1 MNLVIITSI
10 FQICIGFIG
19 LVCIAIPFSQNRSSI
34 NYKHI
39 IAAIFLQIILA
50 FALLKIPFI
59 VQIFAYL
66 SEGVTALQAATQ
78 EGAQFVFGY
87 LSNSSTSP
95 FESSGTGNAMIFA
108 FQILPLIIVISSLSA
123 LLWFWNILPLIIRA
137 ISKLFEKL
145 FNIGGP
151 IGLGATANIIMGQ
164 VEAPLLVR
172 PYLSK
177 MSEKELLILMT
188 AGMSTVSGSIMIA
201 LVSMLAPQFPDINLI
216 QHLVSASIL
225 SIPAAIMYAN
235 IMIPSSE
242 VTNFDGNSVP
252 KVYDSSMDAITRGTR
267 DGLDICLNVG
277 AILIAFIALVSLLN
291 SLLGIL
297 GGWIGISDLSLQLI
311 LGFIFFPIVWLMGV
325 PLSETLASA
334 ELLGLKTALNE
345 FVAYGALA
353 NIEPGALS
361 DRSKLITLYALC
373 GFANFSSVG
382 ILVSGIG
389 AMAPER
395 KNDLIKVSIKALIG
409 ATLASCMTGLVI
421 GIF

>member
-1 MNLVIITSI
+1 MTVLNMIQAI
-10 FQICIGFIG
+10 IGFIG
-19 LVCIAIPFSQNRSSI
+19 LVCIAIPFSNNKSSI
-34 NYKHI
+34 NFKHI
-39 IAAIFLQIILA
+39 FAAIILQILLA
-50 FALLKIPFI
+50 FALVKIPFI

-66 SEGVTALQAATQ
+66 SDGVSALQTATQ
-78 EGAQFVFGY
+78 EGAEFVFGY
-87 LSNSSTSP
+87 LSNNSMSP
-95 FESSGTGNAMIFA
+95 FEISGTGNSMIFA
-108 FQILPLIIVISSLSA
+108 FQILPLIIVISALSA
-123 LLWFWNILPLIIRA
+123 LLWFWNVLPLIIRA
-137 ISKLFEKL
+137 ISKIFEKL

-164 VEAPLLVR
+164 VEAPLLVK
-172 PYLSK
+172 PYLSR
-177 MSEKELLILMT
+177 MTEKELLILMT

-201 LVSMLAPQFPDINLI
+201 LVSMLAPQFPDTNLI

-235 IMIPSSE
+235 IMIPSNE
-242 VTNFDGNSVP
+242 VTNFDGASVP
-252 KVYDSSMDAITRGTR
+252 KVYDSSMDAITRGTK
-267 DGLDICLNVG
+267 DGLDICLNVA

-291 SLLGIL
+291 SIL
-297 GGWIGISDLSLQLI
+297 SICGGWIGISDLSLQLI
-311 LGFIFFPIVWLMGV
+311 LGYIFFPIVWLMGV

-353 NIEPGALS
+353 NIEPGVLS

-382 ILVSGIG
+382 ILVSGIS

-395 KNDLIKVSIKALIG
+395 KNDLIKVSLKALIG

>member
-1 MNLVIITSI
+1 MTALNVIQAI
-10 FQICIGFIG
+10 IGFIG
-19 LVCIAIPFSQNRSSI
+19 LVCIAIPFSNNISSI
-34 NYKHI
+34 NIKHI
-39 IAAIFLQIILA
+39 SAAIILQIFLA
-50 FALLKIPFI
+50 FALIKIPFI

-66 SEGVTALQAATQ
+66 SDGVSALQTATQ
-78 EGAQFVFGY
+78 EGAEFVFGY
-87 LSNSSTSP
+87 LSNNSMSP
-95 FESSGTGNAMIFA
+95 FENSGTGNSMIFA
-108 FQILPLIIVISSLSA
+108 FQILPLIIVISALSA

-137 ISKLFEKL
+137 ISKVFEKL

-164 VEAPLLVR
+164 VEAPLLVK
-172 PYLSK
+172 PYLSR
-177 MSEKELLILMT
+177 MTEKELLILMT

-235 IMIPSSE
+235 IMIPSNE
-242 VTNFDGNSVP
+242 VTNFDGASVP
-252 KVYDSSMDAITRGTR
+252 KVYESSMDAITRGTK
-267 DGLDICLNVG
+267 DGLDICLNVA

-291 SLLGIL
+291 SILGIC

-311 LGFIFFPIVWLMGV
+311 LGYIFFPIVWLMGV

-353 NIEPGALS
+353 NIEPGILS
-361 DRSKLITLYALC
+361 ERSKLITLYALC

-382 ILVSGIG
+382 ILVSGIS

-395 KNDLIKVSIKALIG
+395 KNDLIKVSLKALIG

>member
-1 MNLVIITSI
+1 MTITSI
-10 FQICIGFIG
+10 LQIIIGFIG
-19 LVCIAIPFSQNRSSI
+19 LICIAVPFSQDKSSI
-34 NYKHI
+34 NYRHI
-39 IAAIFLQIILA
+39 FAAILLQIVLA

-78 EGAQFVFGY
+78 EGAEFVFGY

-95 FESSGTGNAMIFA
+95 FESSGTGNSMIFA

-137 ISKLFEKL
+137 ISKIFEKL

-177 MSEKELLILMT
+177 MTEKELLILMT

-201 LVSMLAPQFPDINLI
+201 LVSMLAPQFPGVNLI

-235 IMIPSSE
+235 IMIPSAE

-311 LGFIFFPIVWLMGV
+311 LGYIFFPIVWLMGV

-353 NIEPGALS
+353 NLETGALS
-361 DRSKLITLYALC
+361 ERSKLITLYALC

-382 ILVSGIG
+382 ILVSGIS

-395 KNDLIKVSIKALIG
+395 KNDLIKVSVKALIG

>member
-1 MNLVIITSI
+1 MTIYSMLQII
-10 FQICIGFIG
+10 IGFIG
-19 LVCIAIPFSQNRSSI
+19 MVCIAIPFSQNRSSI
-34 NYKHI
+34 NYRHI
-39 IAAIFLQIILA
+39 VAAIFLQIILA

-66 SEGVTALQAATQ
+66 SEGVTALQSATQ
-78 EGAQFVFGY
+78 EGAEFVFGY
-87 LSNSSTSP
+87 LSNTSTSP
-95 FESSGTGNAMIFA
+95 FESSGTGNSMIFA

-137 ISKLFEKL
+137 ISKVFEKL

-201 LVSMLAPQFPDINLI
+201 LVSMLAPQFPDLNLI

-235 IMIPSSE
+235 IMIPSAE

-291 SLLGIL
+291 SLLAIF

-311 LGFIFFPIVWLMGV
+311 LGYIFFPIVWLMGV

-353 NIEPGALS
+353 NLEPDVLS
-361 DRSKLITLYALC
+361 ERSKLITLYALC

-382 ILVSGIG
+382 ILVSGIS

-395 KNDLIKVSIKALIG
+395 KNDLIKVSLKALVG

>member
-1 MNLVIITSI
+1 MTIYSMLQII
-10 FQICIGFIG
+10 IGFIG
-19 LVCIAIPFSQNRSSI
+19 MVCIAIPFSQNRSSI
-34 NYKHI
+34 NYRHI
-39 IAAIFLQIILA
+39 VAAIFLQIILA

-66 SEGVTALQAATQ
+66 SEGVTALQSATQ
-78 EGAQFVFGY
+78 EGAEFVFGY
-87 LSNSSTSP
+87 LSNSSSSP
-95 FESSGTGNAMIFA
+95 FENSGTGNSMIFA

-137 ISKLFEKL
+137 ISKVFEKL

-201 LVSMLAPQFPDINLI
+201 LVSMLAPQFPDLNLI

-235 IMIPSSE
+235 IMIPSAE

-291 SLLGIL
+291 SLLAIF

-311 LGFIFFPIVWLMGV
+311 LGYIFFPIVWLMGV

-353 NIEPGALS
+353 NLEPDVLS
-361 DRSKLITLYALC
+361 ERSKLITLYALC

-382 ILVSGIG
+382 ILVSGIS

-395 KNDLIKVSIKALIG
+395 KNDLIKVSLKALVG

>member
-1 MNLVIITSI
+1 MTIPSI
-10 FQICIGFIG
+10 VQILIGFVG

-34 NYKHI
+34 NYRYIFVAI
-39 IAAIFLQIILA
+39 IFQIILA

-66 SEGVTALQAATQ
+66 SDGVSSLQAATQ
-78 EGAQFVFGY
+78 EGAEFVFGY
-87 LSNSSTSP
+87 LSNSSNSP
-95 FESSGTGNAMIFA
+95 FEASGAGNSMIFA

-137 ISKLFEKL
+137 VSKVFEKL

-172 PYLSK
+172 PYLSR

-201 LVSMLAPQFPDINLI
+201 LVSMLQPQFPDLNLI

-235 IMIPSSE
+235 IMIPSAE
-242 VTNFDGNSVP
+242 VTNFDGNSIP

-277 AILIAFIALVSLLN
+277 AILIAFIALVTLLN
-291 SLLGIL
+291 SILGIV
-297 GGWIGISDLSLQLI
+297 GSWIGITDLSLQLI
-311 LGFIFFPIVWLMGV
+311 LGYMFFPIVWLMGI

-345 FVAYGALA
+345 FVAYGELA
-353 NIEPGALS
+353 KIEPTVLS
-361 DRSKLITLYALC
+361 ERSKLITLYGLC

-382 ILVSGIG
+382 ILVSGIS

-395 KNDLIKVSIKALIG
+395 KNDLIKVSLKALVG

-421 GIF
+421 GIFLI

>member
-1 MNLVIITSI
+1 MTITSI
-10 FQICIGFIG
+10 LQILIGFVG
-19 LVCIAIPFSQNRSSI
+19 LVCIAIPFSQNRTSI
-34 NYKHI
+34 NYRYIFVAI
-39 IAAIFLQIILA
+39 IFQIILA

-66 SEGVTALQAATQ
+66 SDGVSSLQAATQ
-78 EGAQFVFGY
+78 EGAEFVFGY
-87 LSNSSTSP
+87 LSNSSNSP
-95 FESSGTGNAMIFA
+95 FEASGAGNSMIFA

-137 ISKLFEKL
+137 VSKVFEKL

-172 PYLSK
+172 PYLSR

-201 LVSMLAPQFPDINLI
+201 LVSMLQPQFPDLNLI

-235 IMIPSSE
+235 IMIPSAE
-242 VTNFDGNSVP
+242 VTNFDGNSIP

-291 SLLGIL
+291 SILGIA
-297 GGWIGISDLSLQLI
+297 GGWVGITDLSLQLI
-311 LGFIFFPIVWLMGV
+311 LGYMFFPIVWLMGI

-353 NIEPGALS
+353 NIEPGVLS
-361 DRSKLITLYALC
+361 ERSKLITLYALC

-382 ILVSGIG
+382 ILVSGIS

-395 KNDLIKVSIKALIG
+395 KNDLIKVSLKALIG

>member
-1 MNLVIITSI
+1 MNILTFLQIIV
-10 FQICIGFIG
+10 GFVG

-34 NYKHI
+34 NYRYIFVAI
-39 IAAIFLQIILA
+39 IFQIILA

-66 SEGVTALQAATQ
+66 SDGVSSLQAATQ
-78 EGAQFVFGY
+78 EGAEFVFGY
-87 LSNSSTSP
+87 LSNTSASP
-95 FESSGTGNAMIFA
+95 FESSGAGNSMIFA

-137 ISKLFEKL
+137 ISKVFEKL

-151 IGLGATANIIMGQ
+151 IGLAATANIIMGQ

-201 LVSMLAPQFPDINLI
+201 LVSMLQPQFPDINLI

-235 IMIPSSE
+235 IMIPSAE
-242 VTNFDGNSVP
+242 VTNFDGDSVP

-291 SLLGIL
+291 SILGIA
-297 GGWIGISDLSLQLI
+297 GGWVGISDLSLQLI
-311 LGFIFFPIVWLMGV
+311 LGYMFFPIVWLMGV

-353 NIEPGALS
+353 NVEPGVLS
-361 DRSKLITLYALC
+361 ERSKLITLYGLC

-382 ILVSGIG
+382 ILVSGIS

-395 KNDLIKVSIKALIG
+395 KNDLIKVSLKALIG

>member
-1 MNLVIITSI
+1 MTVTSLLQII
-10 FQICIGFIG
+10 IGFVG

-34 NYKHI
+34 NYRYI
-39 IAAIFLQIILA
+39 FAAIILQIILA

-78 EGAQFVFGY
+78 EGAEFVFGY

-95 FESSGTGNAMIFA
+95 FASSGTGNSMIFA

-137 ISKLFEKL
+137 ISKIFEKL

-172 PYLSK
+172 PYLSR

-235 IMIPSSE
+235 IMIPSSK

-277 AILIAFIALVSLLN
+277 AILIAFIAIVSLLN
-291 SLLGIL
+291 SLLAIL
-297 GGWIGISDLSLQLI
+297 GGLFGFSDLSLQLI
-311 LGFIFFPIVWLMGV
+311 LGYLFFPIVWLMGV

-353 NIEPGALS
+353 GLEPDTLS

-382 ILVSGIG
+382 ILVSGIS

-395 KNDLIKVSIKALIG
+395 KNDLIKVSLKALVG

>member
-1 MNLVIITSI
+1 MSITSI
-10 FQICIGFIG
+10 FQIIIGFVG
-19 LVCIAIPFSQNRSSI
+19 LVCIAVPFSQNISSI
-34 NYKHI
+34 NYRHI
-39 IAAIFLQIILA
+39 FAAIILQIVLA

-78 EGAQFVFGY
+78 EGAEFVFGY
-87 LSNSSTSP
+87 LSNSSKSP
-95 FESSGTGNAMIFA
+95 FESSGTGNSMIFA

-137 ISKLFEKL
+137 ISKIFEKL

-291 SLLGIL
+291 SLLGIF

-311 LGFIFFPIVWLMGV
+311 LGYIFFPIVWLMGV

-382 ILVSGIG
+382 ILVSGIS

-395 KNDLIKVSIKALIG
+395 KNDLIKVSLKALVG

>member
-1 MNLVIITSI
+1 MTITSL
-10 FQICIGFIG
+10 FQIIIGFIG
-19 LVCIAIPFSQNRSSI
+19 LVCIAIPFSKNRASI
-34 NYKHI
+34 NYRHI

-78 EGAQFVFGY
+78 EGAKFVFGY
-87 LSNSSTSP
+87 LSNSSISP
-95 FESSGTGNAMIFA
+95 FETSGTGNAMIFA

-137 ISKLFEKL
+137 ISKIFEKL

-353 NIEPGALS
+353 NIEPGVLS
-361 DRSKLITLYALC
+361 NRSKLITLYALC

-389 AMAPER
+389 AMAPDR
-395 KNDLIKVSIKALIG
+395 KNDLIKVSVKALIG

>member
-1 MNLVIITSI
+1 MTITSI
-10 FQICIGFIG
+10 LQILIGFIG

-34 NYKHI
+34 NYRYI
-39 IAAIFLQIILA
+39 FVAIVFQIILA

-66 SEGVTALQAATQ
+66 SDGVSSLQAATQ
-78 EGAQFVFGY
+78 EGAEFVFGY
-87 LSNSSTSP
+87 LSNSSNSP
-95 FESSGTGNAMIFA
+95 FEPSGAGNSMIFA

-123 LLWFWNILPLIIRA
+123 LLWFWNILPLIISA
-137 ISKLFEKL
+137 ISKIFEKL

-172 PYLSK
+172 PYLSR

-201 LVSMLAPQFPDINLI
+201 LVSMLQPQFPDLNLI

-235 IMIPSSE
+235 IMIPSAE
-242 VTNFDGNSVP
+242 VTNFDGNAIP

-291 SLLGIL
+291 SILGIA

-311 LGFIFFPIVWLMGV
+311 LGYIFFPIVWLMGV

-353 NIEPGALS
+353 NIEPGVLS
-361 DRSKLITLYALC
+361 ERSKLITLYGLC

-382 ILVSGIG
+382 ILVSGIS

-395 KNDLIKVSIKALIG
+395 KNDLIKVSLKALVG

>member
-1 MNLVIITSI
+1 MTITSL
-10 FQICIGFIG
+10 FQIIIGFVG

-34 NYKHI
+34 NYRHI
-39 IAAIFLQIILA
+39 FAAIILQIILA

-78 EGAQFVFGY
+78 EGAEFVFGY

-95 FESSGTGNAMIFA
+95 FENSGTGNSMIFA

-137 ISKLFEKL
+137 ISKIFEKL

-151 IGLGATANIIMGQ
+151 IGLGASANIIMGQ

-172 PYLSK
+172 PYLSR

-297 GGWIGISDLSLQLI
+297 GGWIGITDLSLQLI
-311 LGFIFFPIVWLMGV
+311 LGYIFFPIVWLMGV

-353 NIEPGALS
+353 NIDPDALS

-382 ILVSGIG
+382 ILVSGIS

>member
-1 MNLVIITSI
+1 MTITSL

-39 IAAIFLQIILA
+39 IAAIFLQITLA

>member
-1 MNLVIITSI
+1 MTAASILQII
-10 FQICIGFIG
+10 IGFIG
-19 LVCIAIPFSQNRSSI
+19 LVCIAIPFSQDKRSI
-34 NYKHI
+34 NFRHI
-39 IAAIFLQIILA
+39 IAAILLQVLLA

-59 VQIFAYL
+59 VQVFAYL
-66 SEGVTALQAATQ
+66 SDGVTALQAATQ
-78 EGAQFVFGY
+78 EGAEFVFGY

-95 FESSGTGNAMIFA
+95 FEASGTGNSMIFA

-137 ISKLFEKL
+137 ISKIFEKL

-172 PYLSK
+172 PYLSR

-201 LVSMLAPQFPDINLI
+201 LVSMLAPQFPDTNLI

-297 GGWIGISDLSLQLI
+297 GGWIGIADLSLQLI
-311 LGFIFFPIVWLMGV
+311 LGYIFFPIVWLMGV

-353 NIEPGALS
+353 NIEPDTLS

-382 ILVSGIG
+382 ILVSGIS

>member
-1 MNLVIITSI
+1 MTMSSILQII
-10 FQICIGFIG
+10 IGFIG
-19 LVCIAIPFSQNRSSI
+19 LVCIAIPFSQNKSSI
-34 NYKHI
+34 NYRHI
-39 IAAIFLQIILA
+39 VAAIFLQVILA

-78 EGAQFVFGY
+78 EGAEFVFGY

-95 FESSGTGNAMIFA
+95 FEISGTGNSMIFA

-137 ISKLFEKL
+137 ISKIFEKL

-177 MSEKELLILMT
+177 MTEKELLILMT

-201 LVSMLAPQFPDINLI
+201 LVSMLAPQFPDVNLI

-297 GGWIGISDLSLQLI
+297 GGWIGVSDLSLQLI
-311 LGFIFFPIVWLMGV
+311 LGYIFFPIVWLMGV

-334 ELLGLKTALNE
+334 ELLGVKTALNE

-353 NIEPGALS
+353 NLETGVLS

-382 ILVSGIG
+382 ILVSGIS

>member
-1 MNLVIITSI
+1 MTITSI
-10 FQICIGFIG
+10 FQIIVGFIG

-34 NYKHI
+34 NYRHI
-39 IAAIFLQIILA
+39 VAAIFLQITLA
-50 FALLKIPFI
+50 YALLKVPFI

-78 EGAQFVFGY
+78 EGAEFVFGY

-95 FESSGTGNAMIFA
+95 FEISGTGNSMIFA

-123 LLWFWNILPLIIRA
+123 LLWFWNVLPLIIRA
-137 ISKLFEKL
+137 ISKIFEKL

-172 PYLSK
+172 PYLTK
-177 MSEKELLILMT
+177 MTEKELLILMT

-201 LVSMLAPQFPDINLI
+201 LVSMLAPQFPGINLI

-242 VTNFDGNSVP
+242 VTHFDGNTVP

-297 GGWIGISDLSLQLI
+297 GGWMGMSDLSLQLI
-311 LGFIFFPIVWLMGV
+311 LGYLFFPIVWLMGV

-353 NIEPGALS
+353 NLETGVLS

-382 ILVSGIG
+382 ILVSGIS

>member
-1 MNLVIITSI
+1 MNVLNLI
-10 FQICIGFIG
+10 QIVIGFIG
-19 LVCIAIPFSQNRSSI
+19 LILIAIPFSNNKSSI
-34 NYKHI
+34 NIKHI
-39 IAAIFLQIILA
+39 FAAIILQIILA
-50 FALLKIPFI
+50 FALIKIPFI

-66 SEGVTALQAATQ
+66 SEGVTALQTATQ
-78 EGAQFVFGY
+78 EGAEFVFGY
-87 LSNSSTSP
+87 LSNSSSSP
-95 FESSGTGNAMIFA
+95 FENSGTGNSMIFA
-108 FQILPLIIVISSLSA
+108 FQILPLIIVISALSA

-137 ISKLFEKL
+137 ISKVFEKL

-164 VEAPLLVR
+164 VEAPLLVK
-172 PYLSK
+172 PYLSR
-177 MSEKELLILMT
+177 MTEKELLILMT

-235 IMIPSSE
+235 IMIPSNE
-242 VTNFDGNSVP
+242 VTNFDGASVP
-252 KVYDSSMDAITRGTR
+252 KVYESSMDAITRGTK
-267 DGLDICLNVG
+267 DGLDICLNVA

-291 SLLGIL
+291 SILGIC
-297 GGWIGISDLSLQLI
+297 GGWIGISNLSLQLI
-311 LGFIFFPIVWLMGV
+311 LGYIFFPIVWLMGV

-353 NIEPGALS
+353 NIEPGILS
-361 DRSKLITLYALC
+361 ERSKLITLYALC

-382 ILVSGIG
+382 ILVSGIS

-395 KNDLIKVSIKALIG
+395 KNDLIKVSLKALIG

>member
-1 MNLVIITSI
+1 MSITAL

-39 IAAIFLQIILA
+39 IAAIFLQITLA

-87 LSNSSTSP
+87 LSNSSSSP

-297 GGWIGISDLSLQLI
+297 GSWIGISDLSLQLI

-395 KNDLIKVSIKALIG
+395 KNDLIKVSVKALIG

>member
-1 MNLVIITSI
+1 MTIIP
-10 FQICIGFIG
+10 FLQIIVGFIG

-34 NYKHI
+34 NYRYIFVAI
-39 IAAIFLQIILA
+39 IFQIILA

-59 VQIFAYL
+59 VQTFAYL
-66 SEGVTALQAATQ
+66 SDGVTALQSATQ

-87 LSNSSTSP
+87 LSNTSSSP
-95 FESSGTGNAMIFA
+95 FESSGAGNSMIFA

-137 ISKLFEKL
+137 ISKVFEKL

-151 IGLGATANIIMGQ
+151 IGLAATANIIMGQ

-201 LVSMLAPQFPDINLI
+201 LVSMLQPQFPDINLI

-235 IMIPSSE
+235 IMIPSAE
-242 VTNFDGNSVP
+242 VTNFDGDSVP

-291 SLLGIL
+291 SILGIA

-311 LGFIFFPIVWLMGV
+311 LGYMFFPIVWLMGV

-353 NIEPGALS
+353 NVEPGVLS
-361 DRSKLITLYALC
+361 ERSKLITLYGLC

-382 ILVSGIG
+382 ILVSGIS

-395 KNDLIKVSIKALIG
+395 KNDLIKVSLKALIG

>member
-1 MNLVIITSI
+1 MTITSI
-10 FQICIGFIG
+10 LQIMIGFIG
-19 LVCIAIPFSQNRSSI
+19 LVCIAIPFSQNKSSI
-34 NYKHI
+34 NYRHI

-78 EGAQFVFGY
+78 EGAEFVFGY

-95 FESSGTGNAMIFA
+95 FERSETGNSMIFA

-123 LLWFWNILPLIIRA
+123 LLWFWNVLPLIIKA
-137 ISKLFEKL
+137 ISKIFEKL

-177 MSEKELLILMT
+177 MTEKELLILMT

-311 LGFIFFPIVWLMGV
+311 LGYIFFPIVWLMGV

-353 NIEPGALS
+353 NLETGVLS

-382 ILVSGIG
+382 ILVSGIS

-395 KNDLIKVSIKALIG
+395 KNDLIKVSVKALIG

>member
-1 MNLVIITSI
+1 MTIIS
-10 FQICIGFIG
+10 FLQIIIGFIG
-19 LVCIAIPFSQNRSSI
+19 LVCIAIPFSKNKSSI
-34 NYKHI
+34 NYRHI
-39 IAAIFLQIILA
+39 FVAIIFQIILA

-66 SEGVTALQAATQ
+66 SDGVTSLQSATQ
-78 EGAQFVFGY
+78 EGAEFVFGY
-87 LSNSSTSP
+87 LSNTSASP
-95 FESSGTGNAMIFA
+95 FESSGAGNSMIFA

-137 ISKLFEKL
+137 ISKVFEKL

-151 IGLGATANIIMGQ
+151 IGLAATANIIMGQ

-201 LVSMLAPQFPDINLI
+201 LVSMLQPQFPDINLI

-235 IMIPSSE
+235 IMIPSAE
-242 VTNFDGNSVP
+242 VTNFDGDSVP

-291 SLLGIL
+291 SILGIA

-311 LGFIFFPIVWLMGV
+311 LGYMFFPIVWLMGV

-353 NIEPGALS
+353 NIEPGVLS
-361 DRSKLITLYALC
+361 ERSKLITLYGLC

-382 ILVSGIG
+382 ILVSGIS

-395 KNDLIKVSIKALIG
+395 KNDLIKVSLKALIG

>member
-1 MNLVIITSI
+1 MNVLNLIQII
-10 FQICIGFIG
+10 IGFIG
-19 LVCIAIPFSQNRSSI
+19 LILIAIPFSNNKSSI
-34 NYKHI
+34 NIKHI
-39 IAAIFLQIILA
+39 FAAIILQIILA
-50 FALLKIPFI
+50 FALIKIPFI

-66 SEGVTALQAATQ
+66 SEGVTALQTATQ
-78 EGAQFVFGY
+78 EGAEFVFGY
-87 LSNSSTSP
+87 LSNSSSSP
-95 FESSGTGNAMIFA
+95 FENSGTGNSMIFA
-108 FQILPLIIVISSLSA
+108 FQILPLIIVISALSA
-123 LLWFWNILPLIIRA
+123 LLWFWNVLPLIIRA
-137 ISKLFEKL
+137 ISKVFEKL

-164 VEAPLLVR
+164 VEAPLLVK
-172 PYLSK
+172 PYLSR
-177 MSEKELLILMT
+177 MTEKELLILMT

-235 IMIPSSE
+235 IMIPSNE
-242 VTNFDGNSVP
+242 VTNFDGSSVP
-252 KVYDSSMDAITRGTR
+252 KVYDSSMDAITRGTK
-267 DGLDICLNVG
+267 DGLDICLNVA

-291 SLLGIL
+291 SILGIC
-297 GGWIGISDLSLQLI
+297 GGWIGISNLSLQLI
-311 LGFIFFPIVWLMGV
+311 LGYIFFPIVWLMGV

-353 NIEPGALS
+353 NIEPGILS
-361 DRSKLITLYALC
+361 ERSKLITLYALC

-382 ILVSGIG
+382 ILVSGIS

-395 KNDLIKVSIKALIG
+395 KNDLIKVSLKALIG

>member
-1 MNLVIITSI
+1 MTITSVL
-10 FQICIGFIG
+10 QIIIGFIG

-34 NYKHI
+34 NYRHI
-39 IAAIFLQIILA
+39 VAAIFLQIILA

-78 EGAQFVFGY
+78 EGAEFVFGY

-95 FESSGTGNAMIFA
+95 FESSGTGNSMIFA

-137 ISKLFEKL
+137 ISKVFEKL

-177 MSEKELLILMT
+177 MTEKELLILMT

-201 LVSMLAPQFPDINLI
+201 LVSMLAPQFPGINLI

-297 GGWIGISDLSLQLI
+297 GGWIGISDLSLQLM
-311 LGFIFFPIVWLMGV
+311 LGYIFFPIVWLMGV

-353 NIEPGALS
+353 NLETGVLS

-382 ILVSGIG
+382 ILVSGIS

-395 KNDLIKVSIKALIG
+395 KHDLIKVSVKALIG

>member
-1 MNLVIITSI
+1 MTVLNIIQAI
-10 FQICIGFIG
+10 IGFIG
-19 LVCIAIPFSQNRSSI
+19 LVCIAIPFSNNKSSI
-34 NYKHI
+34 NFKHI
-39 IAAIFLQIILA
+39 FVAIILQILLA
-50 FALLKIPFI
+50 FALVKIPFI
-59 VQIFAYL
+59 VQIFSYL
-66 SEGVTALQAATQ
+66 SDGVSALQTATQ
-78 EGAQFVFGY
+78 EGAEFVFGY
-87 LSNSSTSP
+87 LSNNSMSP
-95 FESSGTGNAMIFA
+95 FEDSGTGNSMIFA
-108 FQILPLIIVISSLSA
+108 FQILPLIIVISALSA
-123 LLWFWNILPLIIRA
+123 LLWFWNVLPLIIRA
-137 ISKLFEKL
+137 ISKIFEKL

-164 VEAPLLVR
+164 VEAPLLVK
-172 PYLSK
+172 PYLSR
-177 MSEKELLILMT
+177 MTEKELLILMT

-201 LVSMLAPQFPDINLI
+201 LVSMLAPQFPDTNLI

-235 IMIPSSE
+235 IMIPSNE
-242 VTNFDGNSVP
+242 VTNFDGASVP
-252 KVYDSSMDAITRGTR
+252 KVYDSSMDAITRGTK
-267 DGLDICLNVG
+267 DGLDICLNVA

-291 SLLGIL
+291 SIL
-297 GGWIGISDLSLQLI
+297 SICGGWVGISDLSLQLI
-311 LGFIFFPIVWLMGV
+311 LGYIFFPIVWLMGV

-353 NIEPGALS
+353 NIEPGILS
-361 DRSKLITLYALC
+361 ERSKLITLYALC

-382 ILVSGIG
+382 ILVSGIS

-395 KNDLIKVSIKALIG
+395 KNDLIKVSLKALIG

>member
-1 MNLVIITSI
+1 MTVLNIIQAI
-10 FQICIGFIG
+10 IGFIG
-19 LVCIAIPFSQNRSSI
+19 LVCIAIPFSNNKSSI
-34 NYKHI
+34 NFKHI
-39 IAAIFLQIILA
+39 FVAIILQILLA
-50 FALLKIPFI
+50 FALVKIPFI
-59 VQIFAYL
+59 VQIFSYL
-66 SEGVTALQAATQ
+66 SDGVSALQTATQ
-78 EGAQFVFGY
+78 EGAEFVFGY
-87 LSNSSTSP
+87 LSNNSMSP
-95 FESSGTGNAMIFA
+95 FEDSGTGNSMIFA
-108 FQILPLIIVISSLSA
+108 FQILPLIIVISALSA
-123 LLWFWNILPLIIRA
+123 LLWFWNVLPLIIRA
-137 ISKLFEKL
+137 ISKIFEKL

-164 VEAPLLVR
+164 VEAPLLVK
-172 PYLSK
+172 PYLSR
-177 MSEKELLILMT
+177 MTEKELLILMT

-201 LVSMLAPQFPDINLI
+201 LVSMLAPQFPDTNLI

-235 IMIPSSE
+235 IMIPSNE
-242 VTNFDGNSVP
+242 VTNFDGASVP
-252 KVYDSSMDAITRGTR
+252 KVYDSSMDAITRGTK
-267 DGLDICLNVG
+267 DGLDICLNVA

-291 SLLGIL
+291 SIL
-297 GGWIGISDLSLQLI
+297 SICGSWVGISDLSLQLI
-311 LGFIFFPIVWLMGV
+311 LGYIFFPIVWLMGV

-353 NIEPGALS
+353 NIEPGILS
-361 DRSKLITLYALC
+361 ERSKLITLYALC

-382 ILVSGIG
+382 ILVSGIS

-395 KNDLIKVSIKALIG
+395 KNDLIKVSLKALIG

>member
-1 MNLVIITSI
+1 MTITSI
-10 FQICIGFIG
+10 LQIIIGFIG
-19 LVCIAIPFSQNRSSI
+19 LVCIAIPFSQNKSSI
-34 NYKHI
+34 NYRHI

-78 EGAQFVFGY
+78 EGAEFVFGY

-95 FESSGTGNAMIFA
+95 FERSETGNSMIFA

-123 LLWFWNILPLIIRA
+123 LLWFWNVLPLIIKA
-137 ISKLFEKL
+137 ISKIFEKL

-177 MSEKELLILMT
+177 MTEKELLILMT

-297 GGWIGISDLSLQLI
+297 GGWVGISDLSLQLI
-311 LGFIFFPIVWLMGV
+311 LGYIFFPIVWLMGV

-345 FVAYGALA
+345 FVAYGALS
-353 NIEPGALS
+353 NLETGVLS

-382 ILVSGIG
+382 ILVSGIS

-395 KNDLIKVSIKALIG
+395 KNDLIKVSVKALIG

>member
-1 MNLVIITSI
+1 MTITSI
-10 FQICIGFIG
+10 LQILIGFVG
-19 LVCIAIPFSQNRSSI
+19 LVCIAIPFSQNRTSI
-34 NYKHI
+34 NYRYIFVAI
-39 IAAIFLQIILA
+39 IFQIILA

-66 SEGVTALQAATQ
+66 SDGVSSLQAATQ
-78 EGAQFVFGY
+78 EGAEFVFGY
-87 LSNSSTSP
+87 LSNSSNSP
-95 FESSGTGNAMIFA
+95 FEASGVGNSMIFA

-137 ISKLFEKL
+137 VSKVFEKI

-172 PYLSK
+172 PYLSR

-201 LVSMLAPQFPDINLI
+201 LVSMLQPQFPDLNLI

-242 VTNFDGNSVP
+242 VTNFDGNSIP

-291 SLLGIL
+291 SILGIA
-297 GGWIGISDLSLQLI
+297 GSWVGITDLSLQLI
-311 LGFIFFPIVWLMGV
+311 LGYMFFPIVWLMGI

-353 NIEPGALS
+353 NIEPGVLS
-361 DRSKLITLYALC
+361 ERSKLITLYGLC

-382 ILVSGIG
+382 ILVSGIS

-395 KNDLIKVSIKALIG
+395 KNDLIKVSLKALIG

>member
-1 MNLVIITSI
+1 MTVLNIIQAI
-10 FQICIGFIG
+10 IGFIG
-19 LVCIAIPFSQNRSSI
+19 LVCIAIPFSNNKSSI
-34 NYKHI
+34 NFKHI
-39 IAAIFLQIILA
+39 FVAIILQILLA
-50 FALLKIPFI
+50 FALVKIPFI
-59 VQIFAYL
+59 VQIFSYL
-66 SEGVTALQAATQ
+66 SDGVSALQTATQ
-78 EGAQFVFGY
+78 EGAEFVFGY
-87 LSNSSTSP
+87 LSNNSMSP
-95 FESSGTGNAMIFA
+95 FEDSGTGNSMIFA
-108 FQILPLIIVISSLSA
+108 FQILPLIIVISALSA
-123 LLWFWNILPLIIRA
+123 LLWFWNVLPLIIRA
-137 ISKLFEKL
+137 ISKIFEKL

-164 VEAPLLVR
+164 VEAPLLVK
-172 PYLSK
+172 PYLSR
-177 MSEKELLILMT
+177 MTEKELLILMT

-201 LVSMLAPQFPDINLI
+201 LVSMLAPQFPDTNLI

-235 IMIPSSE
+235 IMIPSNE
-242 VTNFDGNSVP
+242 VTNFDGASVP
-252 KVYDSSMDAITRGTR
+252 KVYDSSMDAITRGTK
-267 DGLDICLNVG
+267 DGLDICLNVA

-291 SLLGIL
+291 SIL
-297 GGWIGISDLSLQLI
+297 SICGGWIGISDLSLQLI
-311 LGFIFFPIVWLMGV
+311 LGYMFFPIVWLMGI

-353 NIEPGALS
+353 NIEPGVLS

-382 ILVSGIG
+382 ILVSGIS

-395 KNDLIKVSIKALIG
+395 KNDLIKVSLKALIG

>member
-1 MNLVIITSI
+1 MTMSSILQII
-10 FQICIGFIG
+10 IGFIG

-34 NYKHI
+34 NYRHI
-39 IAAIFLQIILA
+39 VAAIFLQITLA
-50 FALLKIPFI
+50 YALLKVPFI

-78 EGAQFVFGY
+78 EGAEFVFGY

-95 FESSGTGNAMIFA
+95 FEISGTGNSMIFA

-123 LLWFWNILPLIIRA
+123 LLWFWNVLPLIIRA
-137 ISKLFEKL
+137 ISKIFEKL

-172 PYLSK
+172 PYLTK
-177 MSEKELLILMT
+177 MTEKELLILMT

-242 VTNFDGNSVP
+242 VTNFDGNAVP
-252 KVYDSSMDAITRGTR
+252 RVYDSSMDAITRGTR

-311 LGFIFFPIVWLMGV
+311 LGYLFFPIVWLMGV

-353 NIEPGALS
+353 NLETGVLS

-382 ILVSGIG
+382 ILVSGIS

>member
-1 MNLVIITSI
+1 MTITSI
-10 FQICIGFIG
+10 FQIVVGFIG
-19 LVCIAIPFSQNRSSI
+19 LVCIAIPFSQNRSFI
-34 NYKHI
+34 NYRHI
-39 IAAIFLQIILA
+39 VAAIFLQIALA

-78 EGAQFVFGY
+78 EGAEFVFGY

-95 FESSGTGNAMIFA
+95 FEISGTGNSMIFA

-123 LLWFWNILPLIIRA
+123 LLWFWNVLPLIIRA
-137 ISKLFEKL
+137 ISKIFEKL

-172 PYLSK
+172 PYLTK
-177 MSEKELLILMT
+177 MTEKELLILMT

-242 VTNFDGNSVP
+242 VTNFDGNTVP

-297 GGWIGISDLSLQLI
+297 GGWIGMSDLSLQLI
-311 LGFIFFPIVWLMGV
+311 LGYLFFPIVWLMGV

-353 NIEPGALS
+353 NLETGVLS

-382 ILVSGIG
+382 ILVSGIS

-409 ATLASCMTGLVI
+409 ATLAYCMTGLVI

>member
-1 MNLVIITSI
+1 MTAASILQII
-10 FQICIGFIG
+10 IGFIG
-19 LVCIAIPFSQNRSSI
+19 LVCIAIPFSQDKRSI
-34 NYKHI
+34 NFRHI
-39 IAAIFLQIILA
+39 IAAILLQVLLA

-59 VQIFAYL
+59 VQVFAYL
-66 SEGVTALQAATQ
+66 SDGVTALQAATQ
-78 EGAQFVFGY
+78 EGAEFVFGY

-95 FESSGTGNAMIFA
+95 FEASGTGNSMIFA

-123 LLWFWNILPLIIRA
+123 LLWFWNILPLIIRG
-137 ISKLFEKL
+137 ISKIFEKL

-172 PYLSK
+172 PYLSR

-297 GGWIGISDLSLQLI
+297 GGWIGIADLSLQLI
-311 LGFIFFPIVWLMGV
+311 LGYIFFPIVWLMGV

-353 NIEPGALS
+353 NIEPDTLS

-382 ILVSGIG
+382 ILVSGIS

>member
-1 MNLVIITSI
+1 MTITSL
-10 FQICIGFIG
+10 FQIIIGFVG

-34 NYKHI
+34 NYRHI
-39 IAAIFLQIILA
+39 FAAIILQIILA

-78 EGAQFVFGY
+78 EGAEFVFGY

-95 FESSGTGNAMIFA
+95 FENSGTGNSMIFA

-137 ISKLFEKL
+137 ISKIFEKL

-235 IMIPSSE
+235 IMIPSAE

-297 GGWIGISDLSLQLI
+297 GGWIGITDLSLQLI
-311 LGFIFFPIVWLMGV
+311 LGYIFFPIVWLMGV

-353 NIEPGALS
+353 NIEPDALS

-382 ILVSGIG
+382 ILVSGIS